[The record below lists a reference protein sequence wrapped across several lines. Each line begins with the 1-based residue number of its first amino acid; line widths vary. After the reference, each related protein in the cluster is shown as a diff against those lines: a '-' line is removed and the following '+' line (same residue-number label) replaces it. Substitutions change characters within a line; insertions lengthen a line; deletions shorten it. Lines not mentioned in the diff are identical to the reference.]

1 MARRGRDPVSYAALL
16 VALVALVAALRAP
29 AEGAGRQHEPATAS
43 ATKKSAGKSPS
54 ANTKVRCPVSNATVL
69 GTWCLESSPHPIPA
83 SEVGKNNYFYA
94 AQTCVREGGWLPT
107 AAQLI
112 GAAPEVPLQS
122 TLDDEPGSSGAEEF
136 PNPNR
141 GITDKREMTS
151 DLFTTAAGSE
161 AAGSEG
167 VTAGARGNTTTGE
180 PDPVPMPANP
190 EPETLDYVTVYDN
203 HNHGGFAGGE
213 AVSQPESF
221 RCAYAVGSQ
230 TKPKASKTN

>member
-1 MARRGRDPVSYAALL
+1 MHPSAQSPIARRGRDPVSYAALL

-29 AEGAGRQHEPATAS
+29 AEGAGHAATAS
-43 ATKKSAGKSPS
+43 AKHSGASA
-54 ANTKVRCPVSNATVL
+54 KVRCPVSNATNL
-69 GTWCLESSPHPIPA
+69 GTWCLESSPHSIPA
-83 SEVGKNNYFYA
+83 ADIGKNTYVYA
-94 AQTCVREGGWLPT
+94 AQTCVKEGGWLPT

-112 GAAPEVPLQS
+112 GAAPKVSLQS
-122 TLDDEPGSSGAEEF
+122 TLTDEPGSSGAEEF
-136 PNPNR
+136 PNANR
-141 GITDKREMTS
+141 GITDKREMSS

-161 AAGSEG
+161 SAGSEG
-167 VTAGARGNTTTGE
+167 VSPGARGNTTTGE

-230 TKPKASKTN
+230 KKPKPSKTN